1 MYNMYVCVCAHMWP
15 HIFIKYVLLLWCWS
29 SCRINSYN
37 MDPFFHYFF
46 QPLLLYQVLEVLIKL
61 LPRHKFSI
69 KHCLEQQ
76 NKTKNRKLS
85 LLITVWHTKLLSFL
99 SHLQLSQIDVV
110 WFIELLKHSV
120 SLAFDFSI
128 ATQEDHFLNTPPPPY
143 GIITKHP

>member
-1 MYNMYVCVCAHMWP
+1 MCTICVCVCARMWP

-46 QPLLLYQVLEVLIKL
+46 QPLLLYRVLEMLTKL

-85 LLITVWHTKLLSFL
+85 LLITVRHTELLSFL
-99 SHLQLSQIDVV
+99 RHLQLSQIYVV
-110 WFIELLKHSV
+110 WFTELLKHSV
-120 SLAFDFSI
+120 SLAFDLSI
-128 ATQEDHFLNTPPPPY
+128 ATQEDHF
-143 GIITKHP
+143 